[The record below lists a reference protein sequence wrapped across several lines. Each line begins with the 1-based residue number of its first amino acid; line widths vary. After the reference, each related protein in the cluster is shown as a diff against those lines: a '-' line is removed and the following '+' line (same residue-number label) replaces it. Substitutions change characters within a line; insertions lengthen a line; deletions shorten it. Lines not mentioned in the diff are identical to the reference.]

1 MANDAALTGG
11 ARVRSLAAILSSV
24 FAAGLTIGLTQ
35 PLVALN
41 LAAWGEPAWIIG
53 LNSAMWAVA
62 NMLVGPLMPRVI
74 GRLGVMPALYA
85 GIAVAVGVIALF
97 PLLPYLAAW
106 FVLRFVLG
114 AALGLHWVVSETWIN
129 RIAGDASRGR
139 VAAIYVTV
147 LSIGFAGGPLL
158 IEFVGIEGTR
168 PFLYAAGLIL
178 LSALP
183 LLLARGMAPEVARTQ
198 AADLRLVAGRAP
210 LVMITALIGGM
221 TDAAAFVQMP
231 IFALHHGVSDEVAVR
246 MLSAFLAGGVALQ
259 FPIGWL
265 SDHFPRRRV
274 LALIATAG
282 LGGALLLP
290 FAVGTAAVW
299 PLLFVWGG
307 IIVGLYTVGLAVLGE
322 SFAPHELAGANVIF
336 VMLYSGGSVLGPVA
350 AGAAIDVVG
359 PNGLPMVMASAALA
373 LLVLLMVPARSPKQA
388 PPVAPPPS
396 AP

>member
-1 MANDAALTGG
+1 MVNQAALTGG
-11 ARVRSLAAILSSV
+11 ARLRSLAAILASV
-24 FAAGLTIGLTQ
+24 LAAGLTIGLTQ

-74 GRLGVMPALYA
+74 GRLGVMPALFA
-85 GIAVAVGVIALF
+85 GIAVAVAVIALF
-97 PLLPYLAAW
+97 PVVPHLAAW

-129 RIAGDASRGR
+129 RIAGDEARGR
-139 VAAIYVTV
+139 IAAIYVTI
-147 LSIGFAGGPLL
+147 LSVGFAGGPLL
-158 IEFVGIEGTR
+158 IEVVGAEGPR
-168 PFLYAAGLIL
+168 PFLFAAGLIL
-178 LSALP
+178 LAAVP
-183 LLLARGMAPEVARTQ
+183 LLLARGMAPDVARTQ
-198 AADLRLVAGRAP
+198 AADIRLVAARAP
-210 LVMITALIGGM
+210 IVMLTALIGGM

-231 IFALHHGVSDEVAVR
+231 IFALRNGIPEDVAVR

-265 SDHFPRRRV
+265 ADHFPRRRV
-274 LALIATAG
+274 LALIASAG
-282 LGGALLLP
+282 LAGALLLP
-290 FAVGTAAVW
+290 FAVGTSTVW
-299 PLLFVWGG
+299 PLLFAWGG

-350 AGAAIDVVG
+350 AGAAIDLMG
-359 PNGLPMVMASAALA
+359 PNGLPMVMAVAAIG
-373 LLVLLMVPARSPKQA
+373 LLTILMTRARGR
-388 PPVAPPPS
+388 
-396 AP
+396 